1 MTEAAAATINAG
13 LGARCDGRDVV
24 LATAPTRPRG
34 VYANINI
41 ESLRRLRACSPE
53 RIYTLIRAGHD
64 DPYVEAAW
72 TGPNTLALRISPYRG
87 GFVASRDLRT
97 FDVTLDA
104 ARPALLATPLG
115 TIEAR
120 PRTGGLD
127 VRIAVQSALETGEE
141 AWFVFG
147 RGGMRW
153 LPRPTDSPSAVAAG
167 GRLR

>member
-24 LATAPTRPRG
+24 LVTAPTRPRG

-41 ESLRRLRACSPE
+41 ESLQRLRACSPE

-64 DPYVEAAW
+64 DPHVEAFW
-72 TGPNTLALRISPYRG
+72 TGPHTLALRISPYRG

-97 FDVTLDA
+97 FDVPIDA
-104 ARPALLATPLG
+104 ARPALLSNRLG
-115 TIEAR
+115 AIEAR
-120 PRTGGLD
+120 PRAGGVD
-127 VRIAVQSALETGEE
+127 VRIAVHPALETAEN
-141 AWFVFG
+141 AWFVFD

-153 LPRPTDSPSAVAAG
+153 LPRPTDSPSAVAAD